1 MSAEVS
7 CRLALTAMQRAIG
20 AHFNLVSV
28 RFITIFWQHGS
39 QRGTGHREG
48 AAAAAATLHMARE
61 AVGLI
66 LIIRRP
72 RQTRNMV
79 YVNKQSRPSGQVAKW
94 LSRFGPLIKRALS
107 ID

>member
-1 MSAEVS
+1 MSAELS

-39 QRGTGHREG
+39 QREEG
-48 AAAAAATLHMARE
+48 AAAAATLHMARE

>member
-1 MSAEVS
+1 MSAELS
-7 CRLALTAMQRAIG
+7 CRLARTAMRRAIG
-20 AHFNLVSV
+20 AHFNLVLV

-39 QRGTGHREG
+39 QRGTGHGEE
-48 AAAAAATLHMARE
+48 AAAATAAATLHMARE

-66 LIIRRP
+66 LIIRWP

-79 YVNKQSRPSGQVAKW
+79 YVNKQSRPSGQVAQ
-94 LSRFGPLIKRALS
+94 PLWA

>member
-1 MSAEVS
+1 MSAELS

-20 AHFNLVSV
+20 AHFNLVLV

-39 QRGTGHREG
+39 QRGTGQWEEAA

-66 LIIRRP
+66 LIIRWP

-79 YVNKQSRPSGQVAKW
+79 YALTND
-94 LSRFGPLIKRALS
+94 GPKIGR
-107 ID
+107 

>member
-1 MSAEVS
+1 
-7 CRLALTAMQRAIG
+7 MQRAIG
-20 AHFNLVSV
+20 AHFNLVLV

-39 QRGTGHREG
+39 QRGTGHREE
-48 AAAAAATLHMARE
+48 AAAATLHMARE

-66 LIIRRP
+66 LIIRWP

-79 YVNKQSRPSGQVAKW
+79 YVNKQSRPSGQVAQ
-94 LSRFGPLIKRALS
+94 PLWA

>member
-1 MSAEVS
+1 MGKGQQQQLPH
-7 CRLALTAMQRAIG
+7 CIW
-20 AHFNLVSV
+20 HV
-28 RFITIFWQHGS
+28 RQ
-39 QRGTGHREG
+39 
-48 AAAAAATLHMARE
+48 

-66 LIIRRP
+66 LIIRWP